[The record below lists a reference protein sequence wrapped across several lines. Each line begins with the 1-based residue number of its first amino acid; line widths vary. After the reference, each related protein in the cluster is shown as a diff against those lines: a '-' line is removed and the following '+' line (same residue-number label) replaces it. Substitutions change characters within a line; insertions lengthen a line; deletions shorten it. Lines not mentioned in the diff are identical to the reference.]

1 MVAMFEIVF
10 LIVFV
15 ALGVW
20 WFRRTNLYRVRSSR
34 SEPRQGVDPKNQSDP
49 PNRGSFW

>member
-20 WFRRTNLYRVRSSR
+20 WLGGRTSTGLTVGR
-34 SEPRQGVDPKNQSDP
+34 
-49 PNRGSFW
+49 